1 LQDRVDD
8 GVQFLA
14 MVENEG
20 IDLGIKGL
28 GRVSLRLVW
37 SAWFK
42 GKTYDSE
49 VAELL
54 QGRVHAFLH
63 DEELLLLFFYSS
75 SQIAVLNVQL
85 VKQFVDLNLLR
96 LSKDLAMFPPAK
108 LTRSE
113 SSSSVNCRLY
123 LAMTVETSELLLRE
137 ESSARSLANARSLL
151 KRSSS
156 SR

>member
-1 LQDRVDD
+1 
-8 GVQFLA
+8 

-28 GRVSLRLVW
+28 GRVSLRLVR
-37 SAWFK
+37 SAWLK